1 MAKLSNEQM
10 TTALGHLPGWSR
22 AGDTLTKSFT
32 FKTFPEGIGFVDRVA
47 LVAEELRHH
56 PDITINYT
64 RVTMTLSTHDEGGV
78 TEKDVAL
85 AERIETT
92 A

>member
-1 MAKLSNEQM
+1 MAKLSNEQV
-10 TTALGHLPGWSR
+10 TAALADLPGWSR
-22 AGDTLTKSFT
+22 SGDSLTKTFT

-47 LVAEELRHH
+47 LVAEELAHH
-56 PDITINYT
+56 PDITINYN
-64 RVTMTLSTHDEGGV
+64 RVTMALSTHDEGGV

>member
-1 MAKLSNEQM
+1 MAKLSNEQV
-10 TTALGHLPGWSR
+10 TAALAGLTGWSR
-22 AGDTLTKSFT
+22 AGESLTKTFT

-47 LVAEELRHH
+47 LVAEELAHH
-56 PDITINYT
+56 PDITINYN